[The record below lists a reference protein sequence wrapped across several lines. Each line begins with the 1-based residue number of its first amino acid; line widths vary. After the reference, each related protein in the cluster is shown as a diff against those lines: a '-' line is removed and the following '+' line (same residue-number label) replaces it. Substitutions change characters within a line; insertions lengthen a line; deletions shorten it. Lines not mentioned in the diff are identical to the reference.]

1 MLVDIMVA
9 QSIARQ
15 REASLERRAE
25 HASRIAEA
33 ERRAPSGSGM
43 RRSVGVAMI
52 RLGESLAG
60 PARDDFGGAG
70 GRQPAAG

>member
-1 MLVDIMVA
+1 MVDIMVA

-15 REASLERRAE
+15 RAESLERRAE
-25 HASRIAEA
+25 WASRIAEA
-33 ERRAPSGSGM
+33 ERRAPSGASV
-43 RRSVGVAMI
+43 RRSVGAAMI

-60 PARDDFGGAG
+60 SARDDFGGAD